1 MSMNSKEYNFLS
13 IRYVAMALSIL
24 LMLISLG
31 SLITKGLNKG
41 IDFTGGFLIEVS
53 YQQAPTISQVRSDLA
68 GGGFPEAIVQ
78 NFGGSKDLMI
88 RILPREGVDNKAVGK
103 QIIAILDNSSNKA
116 ELRGSEFIDPQVGE
130 ELTDQ
135 GGLAMIFALI
145 MIMIYIII
153 RFQWKFSIGAVAALI
168 HDVLITI
175 GVFSFFQVSFDLAVL
190 AAILAVIGYSLN
202 DTIVIFDRIRENFRL
217 LRKIETL
224 TILNKSINQTIN
236 RTVITSGTTLL
247 VLCALYFIGGKS
259 LEGFSLALII
269 GVVIG
274 TYSSIYVATTSIFL
288 LDVSTSDLLQVKKEQ
303 IDLPGITLS
312 NQYIARDEGMHCM
325 LSIEIVKLF
334 ERAPESS

>member
-1 MSMNSKEYNFLS
+1 MSMNIKEYNFLS

-88 RILPREGVDNKAVGK
+88 RILPREGIDNKAVGK
-103 QIIAILDNSSNKA
+103 QIIEILNNSSNKA

-217 LRKIETL
+217 LRKTETL
-224 TILNKSINQTIN
+224 TILNKSINQTIS

-274 TYSSIYVATTSIFL
+274 TYSSIYVASTSVFL

-303 IDLPGITLS
+303 ID
-312 NQYIARDEGMHCM
+312 DGM
-325 LSIEIVKLF
+325 
-334 ERAPESS
+334 P

>member
-1 MSMNSKEYNFLS
+1 MNIKEYNFLS

-31 SLITKGLNKG
+31 SLMTKGLNKG

-88 RILPREGVDNKAVGK
+88 RILPREGIDNKAVGK
-103 QIIAILDNSSNKA
+103 QIIEILDNSSNKA

-217 LRKIETL
+217 LRKTETL
-224 TILNKSINQTIN
+224 TILNKSINQTIS

-247 VLCALYFIGGKS
+247 VLSALYFIGGKS

-269 GVVIG
+269 GVIIG
-274 TYSSIYVATTSIFL
+274 TYSSIYVATTSVFL

-303 IDLPGITLS
+303 ID
-312 NQYIARDEGMHCM
+312 DGM
-325 LSIEIVKLF
+325 
-334 ERAPESS
+334 P

>member
-1 MSMNSKEYNFLS
+1 MNIKEYNFLS
-13 IRYVAMALSIL
+13 VRYVAMALSIL

-88 RILPREGVDNKAVGK
+88 RILPREGIDNKAVGK
-103 QIIAILDNSSNKA
+103 QIIEILNNSSNKA

-217 LRKIETL
+217 LRKTETL
-224 TILNKSINQTIN
+224 TILNKSINQTIS

-259 LEGFSLALII
+259 LEGFSLTLII
-269 GVVIG
+269 GVIIG
-274 TYSSIYVATTSIFL
+274 TYSSIYVATTSVFL
-288 LDVSTSDLLQVKKEQ
+288 MDVSPSDLFQVKKEQ
-303 IDLPGITLS
+303 ID
-312 NQYIARDEGMHCM
+312 DGM
-325 LSIEIVKLF
+325 
-334 ERAPESS
+334 P

>member
-13 IRYVAMALSIL
+13 VRYVAMALSIL
-24 LMLISLG
+24 LMLMSLG

-88 RILPREGVDNKAVGK
+88 RILPREGIDNKAVGK
-103 QIIAILDNSSNKA
+103 QIIEILNNSSNKA

-217 LRKIETL
+217 LRKTETL
-224 TILNKSINQTIN
+224 TILNKSINQTIS

-247 VLCALYFIGGKS
+247 VLSALYFIGGKS

-269 GVVIG
+269 GVIIG
-274 TYSSIYVATTSIFL
+274 TYSSIYVATTSVFL

-303 IDLPGITLS
+303 ID
-312 NQYIARDEGMHCM
+312 DGM
-325 LSIEIVKLF
+325 
-334 ERAPESS
+334 P

>member
-1 MSMNSKEYNFLS
+1 MSMNIKEYNFLS
-13 IRYVAMALSIL
+13 VRYVAMALSIL

-88 RILPREGVDNKAVGK
+88 RILPREGIDNKAVGK
-103 QIIAILDNSSNKA
+103 QIIEILNNSSNKA

-217 LRKIETL
+217 LRKTETL
-224 TILNKSINQTIN
+224 TILNKSINQTIS

-247 VLCALYFIGGKS
+247 VLSALYLIGGKS

-269 GVVIG
+269 GVIIG
-274 TYSSIYVATTSIFL
+274 TYSSIYVATTSVFL

-303 IDLPGITLS
+303 ID
-312 NQYIARDEGMHCM
+312 DGM
-325 LSIEIVKLF
+325 
-334 ERAPESS
+334 P